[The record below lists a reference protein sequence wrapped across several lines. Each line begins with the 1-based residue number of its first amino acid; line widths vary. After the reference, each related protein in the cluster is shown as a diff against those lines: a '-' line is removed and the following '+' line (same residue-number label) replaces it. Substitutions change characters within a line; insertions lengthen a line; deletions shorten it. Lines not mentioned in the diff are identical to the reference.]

1 MRTSQAKRVCVYGWG
16 GAREWYYWW
25 GGQKS
30 FHVVCT
36 VCVCVCV
43 CVRERERERE
53 REKKPQRAT
62 NTKPFVE
69 KESSH
74 FFQQAAFSSF
84 PCLKASA
91 GILAAIFYFPYPDPF
106 SLWLASRTF
115 VESKP
120 TILKEHLVLKP
131 TEEGLEVFCP
141 GAQLGSLPGTLGV
154 RPERTWK
161 YEAAYTQEVCKTE
174 GTKSPWK
181 TNPVFLSH
189 CVEKF

>member
-1 MRTSQAKRVCVYGWG
+1 MAGEGQENGITG
-16 GAREWYYWW
+16 GE
-25 GGQKS
+25 GKS
-30 FHVVCT
+30 PSMWFVL
-36 VCVCVCV
+36 CVCVCV
-43 CVRERERERE
+43 YERE

-131 TEEGLEVFCP
+131 TEEGLEAFCP